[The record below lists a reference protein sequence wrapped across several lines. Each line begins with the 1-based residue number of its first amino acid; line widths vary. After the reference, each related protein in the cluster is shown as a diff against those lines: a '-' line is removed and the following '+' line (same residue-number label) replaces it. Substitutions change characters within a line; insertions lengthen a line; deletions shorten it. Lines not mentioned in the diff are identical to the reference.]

1 MMNQKT
7 LFRPVYEWAE
17 YETIQKDLK
26 PGTGAIRISG
36 CARSQ
41 KTHLGAAL
49 AAGTDKCR
57 TLVVVSNEEE
67 GHTVCREI
75 EALGMEAF
83 FFPAI
88 DYLFFN
94 ADTSSRDV
102 LRTRTQVLAQLM
114 NRTADQALTY
124 VVTTMA
130 ALMGPVMEPSAIR
143 EKLIT
148 MRSGDE
154 IEMTELSGRLTEA
167 GYTRV
172 PIVESFGE
180 YAIRGGILDVWP
192 FTADHPYRLEWWGD
206 EIDTVRSFDAET
218 QRSLD
223 QADQIILFPIMKE
236 VQPEEKGR
244 GSLFDYFD
252 TGKDLIILDE
262 PARLKDDAQAVL
274 EGYESAAASR
284 MEQAEN
290 EGSTDSDK
298 EQFQVI
304 KNLLRPFEEVAK
316 SCAEYSLLALS
327 SLERQAAGLKS
338 AGTFALEA
346 HPVSGYNKSFDM
358 LTRDLKRLKKSGVR
372 VVLLAASVARAK
384 RLAADLREYEL
395 GAYYDPDQEREVKA
409 GEVLVTTGF
418 VGNGYA
424 YPGLSFEVI
433 AESDIFGQTR
443 KKKRVRRRGPALD
456 FTELK
461 PGDYVVHENH
471 GLGIYRGVEK
481 IESEGIVRDYVKIS
495 YADKASLYI
504 PAGNLDVI
512 RKYSDGDG
520 KRPRLNK
527 LGSNE
532 WAATKSRVKKAI
544 EEVAEDLVALYAERR
559 QLQGFA
565 FSPDSPW
572 QGEFEDFF
580 PFEETDDQLHA
591 IRDVKKDMESRQIM
605 DRLICGDV
613 GYGKTE
619 IALRAAFKAV
629 QDSKQVAVLVPT
641 TVLAGQHYQTF
652 TQRFAHFPVRIAQLS
667 RFTPPAEQKKTL
679 RLLASGQVDIVIGT
693 HRLLSKDIVFK
704 DLGLLVVD
712 EEQRFGVQAKEKI
725 KKWRTQVDV
734 LTMTATPI
742 PRTLHMSLVGI
753 RDMSV
758 LEEAPADRM
767 PVQTY
772 VMEYD
777 RELIR
782 EAMERELARGGQVYY
797 VHNRAR
803 DLAEIAAGIRL
814 MMPDAHVA
822 FAHGKM
828 TENKIEQIMSDFVQ
842 GEIDILVTTTIIET
856 GLDIPNVNTL
866 IVRDAD
872 RFGLAQ
878 LYQLRGRVGRSGRTA
893 YAFLTYRKDKEMG
906 EEAAKRLT
914 AIRQF
919 TELGSGIH
927 IAMRDLQI
935 RGAGNML
942 GEAQSGHMAAVG
954 YDLYCQMLASAVKR
968 LKGDA
973 PEEEFTTSID
983 IEADA
988 FIPPGYI
995 PDESQ
1000 KLEIY
1005 RRIAALMTEEE
1016 KEDLIDELIDRY
1028 GDLPS
1033 EMEPLLEVASLRI
1046 LAHSADVVSV
1056 EQKGR
1061 DLTFVMY
1068 EKARANPQKIPVM
1081 LEKYRGDLTFKME
1094 SPPSFI
1100 YFKKKKSLTDEKLT
1114 VMELVRKILQDIKEL
1129 ID

>member
-1 MMNQKT
+1 MTRSTQIKT
-7 LFRPVYEWAE
+7 VFRPIYEWAE
-17 YETIQKDLK
+17 YESIRGILK
-26 PGTGAIRISG
+26 PGAGAVRISG
-36 CARSQ
+36 CVRSQ
-41 KTHLGAAL
+41 KTHLAMAL
-49 AAGTDKCR
+49 ADGTGKGDVLITVCDER
-57 TLVVVSNEEE
+57 E
-67 GHTVCREI
+67 GRMICREI
-75 EALGMEAF
+75 EALGERAVY
-83 FFPAI
+83 FPEI
-88 DYLFFN
+88 DYQFFRV
-94 ADTSSRDV
+94 DTKSKEI
-102 LRTRTQVLAQLM
+102 LRSRTQVLADL
-114 NRTADQALTY
+114 TAEHSDSGRVA
-124 VVTTMA
+124 VVTTIG
-130 ALMGPVMEPSAIR
+130 ALMGPVLAPGMIAE
-143 EKLIT
+143 
-148 MRSGDE
+148 
-154 IEMTELSGRLTEA
+154 RLTTLKTDDEMEIGQLSDRLTA
-167 GYTRV
+167 CGYTRV

-192 FTADHPYRLEWWGD
+192 LTEDLPYRLEWWGD
-206 EIDTVRSFDAET
+206 VIDTIRSFDAET
-218 QRSLD
+218 QRSIEQKEEVKLFPVMDTDIMTWEID
-223 QADQIILFPIMKE
+223 QAA
-236 VQPEEKGR
+236 
-244 GSLFDYFD
+244 SLFSYFAPEN
-252 TGKDLIILDE
+252 DLVILDE
-262 PARLKDDAQAVL
+262 PARL
-274 EGYESAAASR
+274 R
-284 MEQAEN
+284 EQAEAIIQKN
-290 EGSTDSDK
+290 AEAEEGLPAEFLAS
-298 EQFQVI
+298 F
-304 KNLLRPFEEVAK
+304 AK
-316 SCAEYSLLALS
+316 ITKACTVFSMITLS
-327 SLERQAAGLKS
+327 SLERQTAGIKS
-338 AGTFALEA
+338 AGSFALEA
-346 HPVSGYNKSFDM
+346 HPVAGYNRSFEM
-358 LTRDLKRLKKSGVR
+358 LTRDLKRLRKGGVR
-372 VVLLAASVARAK
+372 VVLLSPSETRAK
-384 RLAADLREYEL
+384 RLAADLRDYEL
-395 GAYYDPDQEREVKA
+395 AAFYDPAQDREVQN
-409 GEVLVTTGF
+409 GEVLVTTGM
-418 VGNGYA
+418 VENGYV
-424 YPGLSFEVI
+424 YPTLGFEVI
-433 AESDIFGQTR
+433 AETDIFGQVRR
-443 KKKRVRRRGPALD
+443 KKRPKRKGPSLE

-481 IESEGIVRDYVKIS
+481 IETEGIVRDYIKIS
-495 YADKASLYI
+495 YADKASLYV

-512 RKYSDGDG
+512 RKYSDGEG
-520 KRPRLNK
+520 KRPKLNK

-532 WAATKSRVKKAI
+532 WSATKSRVRKAV

-565 FSPDSPW
+565 FSPDTPW
-572 QGEFEDFF
+572 QGEFEEFF
-580 PFEETDDQLHA
+580 PYEETDDQMVA
-591 IRDVKKDMESRQIM
+591 ISDVKRDMESAQIM

-619 IALRAAFKAV
+619 VALRAAFKAV

-652 TQRFAHFPVRIAQLS
+652 CQRFAHFPVRIAQLS
-667 RFTPPAEQKKTL
+667 RFTPPAEQKKIL
-679 RLLASGQVDIVIGT
+679 RLMESGQVDIVIGT

-772 VMEYD
+772 VLEYD
-777 RELIR
+777 AELIR

-803 DLAEIAAGIRL
+803 DLADLAAGIRV
-814 MMPDAHVA
+814 MIPNARVA
-822 FAHGKM
+822 YAHGKM
-828 TENKIEQIMSDFVQ
+828 TENKIEQIMADFVQ

-866 IVRDAD
+866 IVRHAD

-906 EEAAKRLT
+906 EEAAKRLA

-968 LKGDA
+968 LKGDET
-973 PEEEFTTSID
+973 EETFGTTIE

-988 FIPPGYI
+988 FIPPAYI
-995 PDESQ
+995 ADESQ

-1005 RRIAALMTEEE
+1005 RRIAALLSEEE

-1028 GDLPS
+1028 GDLPK

-1061 DLTFVMY
+1061 DLIFTMY
-1068 EKARANPQKIPVM
+1068 EKARSNPQKIPDM
-1081 LEKYRGDLTFKME
+1081 LKKYHGDLTFKME
-1094 SPPSFI
+1094 SPPFFV
-1100 YFKKKKSLTDEKLT
+1100 YYKKKRSLTDRQMTVLELAKEILT
-1114 VMELVRKILQDIKEL
+1114 DIRGL